1 MAGAKS
7 LSNDQGP
14 RKSPWGKRRVI
25 SRRPFQE
32 HFSEYRQ
39 TVKLIASEY
48 VNAAVKKQRA
58 TLTIERYPAG

>member
-1 MAGAKS
+1 MAILKLAAKTALGGAADQEFDIGAKS

-39 TVKLIASEY
+39 TVK
-48 VNAAVKKQRA
+48 
-58 TLTIERYPAG
+58 